1 MKNIFNKFAFF
12 IALSFVFI
20 SCGNLTT
27 SENDDSIPQGKGKIT
42 ISTDLQNGRSV
53 LPTAIKED
61 TTGLKWELVGTSGD
75 KTYSKIWD
83 DDTDE
88 AGTVTVAYQS
98 MTSDLG
104 IVIDTGTWDFTL
116 TASQNNATE
125 ELNVLQAHCN
135 SVQIN
140 AGNNA
145 LNFVMQEATEN
156 AASGSIEFTLNFPEN
171 VVTKG
176 IATLTPYEGT
186 NPDTQ
191 DFTANAGT
199 TSQFLSSITYEK
211 ENISAGYYILK
222 IQLQQEKGDATTPA
236 VEYINTYSCLIRV
249 APGLLSQGKYTLTD
263 LAQLYTITYKLNEGT
278 FDSTTSAVPTS
289 YNAYTSFALPTPTK
303 AGYEFVGWY
312 TDSELT
318 NPVELDE
325 NDKYRIKQDT
335 TLYAKWVES
344 NTITS
349 WGDLQTKIE
358 LANTS
363 TVTEFVITED
373 LTATSTITVS
383 KPVKIISDKNVT
395 ITRGNSIDGA
405 NFKDAFFEVE
415 SAGNLELEGTENIT
429 ITLDGGKANESPI
442 FATAPLITSS
452 GNLTL
457 TNCILRNNK
466 NESTSVKGG
475 AINISGG
482 TFTMNGGIIGEKITE
497 SDTGEQSWKYAATD
511 SKFSNYAYAGGGGI
525 YAVDGTV
532 TIKDAK
538 VSYNYVP
545 DDDKK
550 DNPDGTSLSSGGG
563 ICMEKGYLILENTEV
578 SYNRGYLGGGV
589 RCYNDGTVN
598 VGTLTLKNATIK
610 GNAGKHYAWSN
621 FGGALAIRNFDVI
634 CDKSAEASI
643 IEENYSADGGAV
655 FLEYTTSTLEN
666 IIIRNNSFNDNGYK
680 YGSEMLLWDS
690 AVISIASNTVNISN
704 SEPADRKG
712 IFINNSTDKLKLSGD
727 ISLVSPIYL
736 YFENENSSPA
746 VTVAGTLSEDTVATI
761 KLVGSFATEGKLVLE
776 AEEEVT
782 LTDEIIAKFTLEN
795 EEFYIDTNGKLAKI
809 NTEQNLITKLSSIT
823 ATNGVK
829 QLPSGVYYLE
839 QNLELDAPVY
849 ISSGDVVIYAKNNA
863 TISGNINN
871 DCFFVVSNCSL
882 TFGKDELTDAT
893 LTINAEKKSDASA
906 VLNAISSGTLNLKNN
921 VICTGATNQSF
932 ITTENGTVNIS
943 GGKIKENHGA
953 SPVINVTG
961 GTVNITGGEISNN
974 SCINLLEDCP
984 AILVS
989 SGTLN
994 ISGTTTTI
1002 SNNTYG
1008 ISDDTLENQGAS
1020 IYNKSGTVTILG
1032 TTLDQGNKFTQN
1044 IVNGVKEDVQNSGG
1058 GIAYNVGEVYT
1069 DDSGTV
1075 LGYIFDVQNEYI
1087 KIAYTKILP
1096 DDDNSSGFLW
1106 SVKEVPET
1114 LIGINDGDVLLNTI
1128 KGIDEDLSD
1137 YPVFSQIPDGW
1148 YLPTK
1153 DEFQL
1158 MYDSIDGN
1166 VYGGWDNGFFWTS
1179 TLIDSTNCYYFGDYE
1194 PYFIEGEITSEYNY
1208 LIPVKK
1214 ISIQ

>member
-27 SENDDSIPQGKGKIT
+27 SENDDSIPQGKGKIC
-42 ISTDLQNGRSV
+42 ISTNLDSQSRSV
-53 LPTAIKED
+53 LPTAITEN
-61 TTGLKWELVGTSGD
+61 TEGLTWELEGTCEG
-75 KTYSKIWD
+75 KTYSKIWN
-83 DDTDE
+83 DTTSEDGVVTTAYNKMKSDNDLLLDVGTWNFTLKVKNNSGYVLFATKEVSIETGENNLSFEMKE
-88 AGTVTVAYQS
+88 ATSSDIANGETVA
-98 MTSDLG
+98 
-104 IVIDTGTWDFTL
+104 
-116 TASQNNATE
+116 N
-125 ELNVLQAHCN
+125 
-135 SVQIN
+135 
-140 AGNNA
+140 
-145 LNFVMQEATEN
+145 
-156 AASGSIEFTLNFPEN
+156 GSIEFTLNFPKD

-176 IATLTPYEGT
+176 IATLTTYEGT

-199 TSQFLSSITYEK
+199 TSQFLSSITYKKEK
-211 ENISAGYYILK
+211 ISAGYYILK
-222 IQLQQEKGDATTPA
+222 IQLQQEGYATTPA

-249 APGLLSQGKYTLTD
+249 APGLTSYGVYTLD
-263 LAQLYTITYKLNEGT
+263 ELAQLYTITYKLNEGT

-289 YNAYTSFALPTPTK
+289 YNAYTSFELPTPTK
-303 AGYEFVGWY
+303 AGYDFAGWY
-312 TDSELT
+312 TDENLQKL
-318 NPVELDE
+318 VQLDE
-325 NDKYRIKQDT
+325 SNKYKITQDT
-335 TLYAKWVES
+335 TLYAKWK
-344 NTITS
+344 IS
-349 WGDLQTKIE
+349 WDGLKQQIE
-358 LANTS
+358 NNS
-363 TVTEFVITED
+363 GISEFVITEN

-405 NFKDAFFEVE
+405 NFEDAFFKVE
-415 SAGNLELEGTENIT
+415 SAGNLELEGKENST
-429 ITLDGGKANESPI
+429 ITLDGGNANESPI
-442 FATAPLITSS
+442 LATAPLITSS

-457 TNCILRNNK
+457 TNCTLQNNK
-466 NESTSVKGG
+466 NTSTTPGG
-475 AINISGG
+475 AIYISAGK
-482 TFTMNGGIIGEKITE
+482 FTMNGGIIGKKITG
-497 SDTGEQSWKYAATD
+497 SDASTGKQSWQDAATD
-511 SKFSNYAYAGGGGI
+511 SDFSNYAYAGGGGI
-525 YAVDGTV
+525 YVASGDV

-545 DDDKK
+545 DDDE
-550 DNPDGTSLSSGGG
+550 NGSLSSGGG
-563 ICMEKGYLILENTEV
+563 ICMNKGTLTLENSEV

-610 GNAGKHYAWSN
+610 GNAGKHYGWSN

-655 FLEYTTSTLEN
+655 FLEHTTSTLEN
-666 IIIRNNSFNDNGYK
+666 IIIRDNSFNDNGYK

-704 SEPADRKG
+704 NEPADRKG

-829 QLPSGVYYLE
+829 QLPSGVYYLDGDLI
-839 QNLELDAPVY
+839 LEVPVY
-849 ISSGDVVIYAKNNA
+849 ISNGDVVIYAKENA
-863 TISGNINN
+863 SITGSFSN
-871 DCFFVVSNCSL
+871 DCFFSVINCSL

-893 LTINAEKKSDASA
+893 LTIDAGKKSDENA
-906 VLNAISSGTLNLKNN
+906 VLNAGSSGTLNLKNN

-932 ITTENGTVNIS
+932 ITTANGTVNIS

-953 SPVINVTG
+953 SSVINVTG

-974 SCINLLEDCP
+974 SCINLYEECP

-1008 ISDDTLENQGAS
+1008 ISDDTLENKGAS
-1020 IYNKSGTVTILG
+1020 IYNEGGTVTILG
-1032 TTLDQGNKFTQN
+1032 TTLEQGKKFTQN

-1058 GIAYNVGEVYT
+1058 V
-1069 DDSGTV
+1069 
-1075 LGYIFDVQNEYI
+1075 
-1087 KIAYTKILP
+1087 
-1096 DDDNSSGFLW
+1096 
-1106 SVKEVPET
+1106 
-1114 LIGINDGDVLLNTI
+1114 
-1128 KGIDEDLSD
+1128 
-1137 YPVFSQIPDGW
+1137 
-1148 YLPTK
+1148 
-1153 DEFQL
+1153 
-1158 MYDSIDGN
+1158 
-1166 VYGGWDNGFFWTS
+1166 
-1179 TLIDSTNCYYFGDYE
+1179 
-1194 PYFIEGEITSEYNY
+1194 
-1208 LIPVKK
+1208 
-1214 ISIQ
+1214 